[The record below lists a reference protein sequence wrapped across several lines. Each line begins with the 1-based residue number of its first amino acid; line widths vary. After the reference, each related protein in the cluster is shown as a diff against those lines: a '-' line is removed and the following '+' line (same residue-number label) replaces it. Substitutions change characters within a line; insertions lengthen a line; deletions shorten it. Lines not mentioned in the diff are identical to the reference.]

1 MKITL
6 FIQELK
12 NNRNKLRMVG
22 NISKLKL
29 KGRSLSY
36 SRITRLQTTGVFTN
50 LLSNLK
56 KRKGKYCTHC

>member
-6 FIQELK
+6 FMQELK
-12 NNRNKLRMVG
+12 NNRNKLRMVR

-29 KGRSLSY
+29 KGRSLSN

-50 LLSNLK
+50 LL
-56 KRKGKYCTHC
+56 R

>member
-36 SRITRLQTTGVFTN
+36 SRIMRLQTTGVFTN
-50 LLSNLK
+50 LL
-56 KRKGKYCTHC
+56 R